1 MWKMVNGRLEQT
13 LDDSRIE
20 FRTTISKALIKELDD
35 LAKANN
41 THINY
46 LLETGFINLLD
57 SDEQIDFNK
66 KVRPKDRSH
75 YKTTYDKELLEE
87 IKLIAEENKIFIND
101 VIEYSMKF
109 IDVNESKKK
118 DYRYRIEVK

>member
-66 KVRPKDRSH
+66 KARPKDRSH